1 MRISPVFSG
10 ISPAGQLLLLIIL
23 ILAGAIFSIIIAI
36 GISYLIWGPEIL
48 SLATS
53 SDGQNLNFIRTFQI
67 INQIGIFV
75 LPPLLFGALVSK
87 NTREFLY
94 LKKPGLLYLM
104 AAFAA
109 IIAVAPIINWLAAWN
124 EGLSLPASFKAIE
137 DWMRNSEETAT
148 RLTEQFLDASK
159 PQDLFINL
167 LMIGILPAL
176 GEELLF
182 RSALIGTMRKM
193 FKNIHWPVIISA
205 LIFSAFHL
213 QFFGFFPRFAL
224 GLLLGYLFV
233 WSGSVW
239 VPMLAHF
246 VNNSTIVLV
255 SWLHKNNLI
264 ATGLEDFENFGSLTA
279 VIASALITAGI
290 LFLVYRT
297 RSSKTYPEDSN
308 SVI

>member
-10 ISPAGQLLLLIIL
+10 ISPAGQLLLLIML
-23 ILAGAIFSIIIAI
+23 ILAGAVFSIVIAI
-36 GISYLIWGPEIL
+36 GISYLLWGYEIL

-75 LPPLLFGALVSK
+75 LPPLLFGLLVSK
-87 NTREFLY
+87 NVKEFLN
-94 LKKPGLLYLM
+94 LKKPGRFHFL
-104 AAFAA
+104 AAFAV
-109 IIAVAPIINWLAAWN
+109 IIAVAPIINWLAGWN
-124 EGLSLPASFKAIE
+124 EGLSLPAGLKAIE

-148 RLTEQFLDASK
+148 RLTEQFLNASK

-182 RSALIGTMRKM
+182 RSALIGILRRI
-193 FKNIHWPVIISA
+193 FKYVHWPVIISA

-246 VNNSTIVLV
+246 VNNSTIVVVAWLHNNQFISTGLKDIEEYGSWVALAVSVLV
-255 SWLHKNNLI
+255 S
-264 ATGLEDFENFGSLTA
+264 
-279 VIASALITAGI
+279 GI
-290 LFLVYRT
+290 ILLMVYRT
-297 RSSKTYPEDSN
+297 RATEMMPEDSI